1 MVEQIAFELVSP
13 EKILFSEMVDMV
25 TIPGGEG
32 DYGVM
37 FGHQPMVTNV
47 RPGIIEVDQ
56 PNGTLLKFYVDGGFA
71 EVTGKSCSVMTE
83 EAINIEELNQDDLE
97 QKINDIESNKN
108 ETITDIENFY
118 LESRLITLREILKN
132 LS

>member
-1 MVEQIAFELVSP
+1 MVEQIEFELVSP
-13 EKILFSEMVDMV
+13 EKLLFSEMVDMV

-37 FGHQPMVTNV
+37 FGHQPMITNV
-47 RPGIIEVDQ
+47 RPGIIEIDQ
-56 PNGTLLKFYVDGGFA
+56 SNRALLKFYVDGGFA

-83 EAINIEELNQDDLE
+83 EAINIEELNQANIE
-97 QKINDIESNKN
+97 QKIKDIESNKN
-108 ETITDIENFY
+108 QVISDIENFY
-118 LESRLITLREILKN
+118 RESRLITLREILKN

>member
-1 MVEQIAFELVSP
+1 MVEQIEFELVSP
-13 EKILFSEMVDMV
+13 EELLFSDMADMV

-37 FGHQPMVTNV
+37 FGHQPMITNV
-47 RPGIIEVDQ
+47 RPGIIEIDQ
-56 PNGTLLKFYVDGGFA
+56 SNRALLKFYVDGGFA

-83 EAINIEELNQDDLE
+83 EAINIEELNQANIE
-97 QKINDIESNKN
+97 QKIKDIESNKN
-108 ETITDIENFY
+108 QVISDIENFY
-118 LESRLITLREILKN
+118 RESRLITLREILKN